1 MLRPLLASVALVA
14 LACSPGPRDAPD
26 AHDEAPSRVA
36 AASDAPRIDGAPRLH
51 AVPLAAEAEAGRER
65 RALPLR
71 AGPDGHVAVA
81 VVDHLGLPVD
91 GIEVIGLDLDGRGE
105 PPDWLHFTFAAETG
119 PDGRALVPPKRQG
132 ERYAAALFDG
142 RPAISTASEPTR
154 IVLPPCGSLEIDLA
168 GHPRATRV
176 RFESLDGGRERVLPT
191 APRTTVRVD
200 HVPTGI
206 DLELGAMSRMQTVTA
221 TVTGP
226 TEHGEVVRWRP
237 EAAPLVTV
245 RARLV
250 DAAGAPRRGMAA
262 ALHGG
267 GRSIVMRARDEV
279 SGVVVGVVPEHEW
292 VLRPGDTGLMR
303 ERDRFRDDA
312 GLLQGDVRVPAVD
325 GSGEVELGDVVMA
338 QLPPL
343 IHGRVVD
350 ATGEPVFGA
359 KVRLVPMSGDPLHVA
374 SASPGPARQDSRE
387 RVLDS
392 IRDCHD
398 VSDEGG
404 RFELRSRRWSR
415 ETLAELTFIDATTQ
429 GRGGASARATFVP
442 TGGEIVLVLRKPGRL
457 RVGLSAVPAPM
468 RRDLDLRL
476 QRRDGLD
483 TVFERQPRRWRRGEE
498 ITVRVPP
505 ASYDAEIRYR
515 RTRVALLEGVQVP
528 SGRDCRDPRLDPLL
542 LPIKSVT
549 LLCPGGGSLAS
560 HGVSA
565 WTEPSWPGA
574 EAPVEIDRTSGTV
587 AWFEHG
593 VREHLFVAVGGHVP
607 VDLAELRD
615 GDVVELEARAR
626 FRLEF
631 RGAEA
636 PAPEARI
643 QAVPV
648 PGGSSDGPQLSRS
661 LVREPDGSI
670 WIELARGRKYALG
683 VDPGVLEL
691 VRIIEDGG
699 IEVAPISDAVR
710 RWHGVEF
717 TAPSS
722 GDAIVLR
729 PN

>member
-1 MLRPLLASVALVA
+1 MLRSLLALATLAS
-14 LACSPGPRDAPD
+14 LACSPDAPEAPD
-26 AHDEAPSRVA
+26 DAPSRVA
-36 AASDAPRIDGAPRLH
+36 GAGDSPRADGARGLR
-51 AVPLAAEAEAGRER
+51 AVPTTAEAEPGGER
-65 RALPLR
+65 RALPPR
-71 AGPDGHVAVA
+71 PAPAGDVAVS
-81 VVDHLGLPVD
+81 VVDHLGRPVR
-91 GIEVIGLDLDGRGE
+91 GIEVVGFDLDGEGA
-105 PPDWLHFTFAAETG
+105 PPHWLNFTFAEETG
-119 PDGRALVPPKRQG
+119 RDGRAFVAPKRQG

-142 RPAISTASEPTR
+142 RPVISMAAEPMR

-176 RFESLDGGRERVLPT
+176 RFESLDGGQEHVLPT
-191 APRTTVRVD
+191 AQRATVRVD

-221 TVTGP
+221 TVAGP
-226 TEHGEVVRWRP
+226 AEHGEVVRWRP

-250 DAAGAPRRGMAA
+250 DASGAPRRGMASM
-262 ALHGG
+262 LLGG

-279 SGVVVGVVPEHEW
+279 SGVVVGIVPEHEW
-292 VLRPGDTGLMR
+292 VLGPGDTGLMR

-312 GLLQGDVRVPAVD
+312 GLLEGDVRVPGVD
-325 GSGEVELGDVVMA
+325 GSGEVELGDVVMV

-350 ATGEPVFGA
+350 AAGEPVFGA
-359 KVRLVPMSGDPLHVA
+359 KVRLVPAGGDPLHVA

-398 VSDEGG
+398 VSGEEG

-415 ETLAELTFIDATTQ
+415 ERLAELTFIDVTTQ
-429 GRGGASARATFVP
+429 GRGGASARATFAP
-442 TGGEIVLVLRKPGRL
+442 MGGEVLLVLREPGRL
-457 RVGLSAVPAPM
+457 RVGLSAVPPSM

-476 QRRDGLD
+476 RRTDGLD
-483 TVFERQPRRWRRGEE
+483 TVFERQPSRSRRGDE

-505 ASYDAEIRYR
+505 ASYHAEISYR
-515 RTRVALLEGVQVP
+515 RTRVALLQGVRVP
-528 SGRDCRDPRLDPLL
+528 SGDECRDPRLDPLQ

-587 AWFEHG
+587 TWFEDG
-593 VREHLFVAVGGHVP
+593 VAEHLVVSVGGHVP
-607 VDLAELRD
+607 VDLAHRHD
-615 GDVVELEARAR
+615 GEVIELEPLARV
-626 FRLEF
+626 RLEF

-636 PAPEARI
+636 PGPEARI
-643 QAVPV
+643 QAAPV
-648 PGGSSDGPQLSRS
+648 PAGASAERHLSRS
-661 LVREPDGSI
+661 LVREPDGSV
-670 WIELARGRKYALG
+670 WLELARGRTYTLG
-683 VDPGVLEL
+683 VEPRTLEMMQILEDAGVEEL
-691 VRIIEDGG
+691 
-699 IEVAPISDAVR
+699 PMSDALR

-717 TAPSS
+717 AVPSS
-722 GDAIVLR
+722 GDVIVLR